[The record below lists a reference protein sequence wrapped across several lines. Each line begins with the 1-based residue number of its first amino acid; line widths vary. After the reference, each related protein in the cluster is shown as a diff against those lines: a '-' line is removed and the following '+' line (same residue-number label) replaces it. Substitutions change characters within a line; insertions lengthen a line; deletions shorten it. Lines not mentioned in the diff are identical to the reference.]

1 MDFQMKPFPIE
12 KEFQVLSI
20 RRRLK
25 DLSRQELVEF
35 LSDSLVLLTKLTHQV
50 SELRDHVLELEGKN
64 GQLQ

>member
-25 DLSRQELVEF
+25 DLSRQDLEEF

-50 SELRDHVLELEGKN
+50 SELRDHVLELEGKTD
-64 GQLQ
+64 QLQ